1 MKRLVLSG
9 RMPSPSTSANNAYE
23 EIFSGEHAHMQA
35 LRELF
40 AADDEV
46 HARKQRHHRSATWA

>member
-1 MKRLVLSG
+1 MKRLGLSG
-9 RMPSPSTSANNAYE
+9 RMPSPSTSTNKAYE
-23 EIFSGEHAHMQA
+23 EIFSGDPAHMQA

-46 HARKQRHHRSATWA
+46 HARKQRHRRSATRA